1 MIRAAPRHRY
11 AVRLGREVALVAV
24 AYGAY
29 YLARV
34 LATGRVEDAFD
45 NAQIIVSTEQALGIF
60 VELPLQIGLLGYDL
74 IMHFFSLWYFW
85 GHFPLIALFG
95 AWTLFRHTDDYRW
108 ARNAIFI
115 AGALAL
121 IGYTVFPVAPPRLL
135 PAAGFVDTLESAF
148 VLKYSDS
155 ALVNQFAAV
164 PSMHFGFAV
173 IIGATLY
180 RILGGRRGTVAGLLI
195 ASLMLASIIVTGNH
209 YFLDAVLG
217 LPPAIAGMMLATR
230 IERYRYIPR
239 LRAWLQRSLFRE
251 ERRALRA

>member
-1 MIRAAPRHRY
+1 MIRAASRHCH
-11 AVRLGREVALVAV
+11 AIRLGREVALVMT
-24 AYGAY
+24 AYLVY
-29 YLARV
+29 YLAR
-34 LATGRVEDAFD
+34 AIAADRVEDAFD
-45 NAQIIVSTEQALGIF
+45 NAHIIVSAEQALGIF
-60 VELPLQIGLLGYDL
+60 VELPLQIALLGYDL
-74 IMHFFSLWYFW
+74 LVHFFSLWYFW

-95 AWTLFRHTDDYRW
+95 IWALFRHPDDYRW

-121 IGYTVFPVAPPRLL
+121 IGYMAFPVAPPRLL

-155 ALVNQFAAV
+155 TLVNQFAAV

-173 IIGATLY
+173 IIGAALY
-180 RILGGRRGTVAGLLI
+180 RIFGGQRGAIVGLLI
-195 ASLMLASIIVTGNH
+195 VSLMLTSIIVTGNH

-217 LPPAIAGMMLATR
+217 LPPAIVGMMLATR

-239 LRAWLQRSLFRE
+239 LMTWLHRSLLGER
-251 ERRALRA
+251 RRALRV